1 MLIYGMESDN
11 LFCYMVD
18 LDWVVNTSAVKVNDK
33 TVEVQNLAQV
43 EMKDYRMNEQYES
56 IWKHADFKGVV
67 SL

>member
-1 MLIYGMESDN
+1 
-11 LFCYMVD
+11 MVD